1 MVIAEKGGGRGR
13 VAKSR
18 CDQGNAAD
26 GDGGRGGGGG
36 GGEGEGERVEECSQA
51 GEASRVE
58 MSRASSTGGEEP
70 APWTGGGGARGCSG
84 SRESPGSVTVRGG
97 VGEASGAG
105 VGGGSA
111 DSPSADVSDDVGICA
126 DSRWIPA
133 AGEEEDS
140 HEYLHTQEV
149 ARGGEGRE
157 RGDESEVEM
166 QEVVG
171 WIRSREP
178 ETQLNAPD

>member
-1 MVIAEKGGGRGR
+1 M
-13 VAKSR
+13 
-18 CDQGNAAD
+18 
-26 GDGGRGGGGG
+26 
-36 GGEGEGERVEECSQA
+36 
-51 GEASRVE
+51 E

-105 VGGGSA
+105 VWGRGSA
-111 DSPSADVSDDVGICA
+111 DPPSDDVGIRA
-126 DSRWIPA
+126 GSRWIPA